1 MGCEQAHP
9 SVLSSKLIPVVPA
22 LALLAGGIIASC
34 SSAANPSEESPDET
48 VIDPNETSA
57 GAGGSGDPASGGASG
72 VGGASVGTA
81 GTSQGQSGSGK
92 AGSGGAGPAT
102 GGASGS
108 AGRGGAMGAAGS
120 VGAAGSAAPSMPV
133 NCTNDT
139 IVRSGH
145 ATWYSVTTTYPACAV
160 AYAALPKYYGA
171 MNEDDYR
178 NGAACG
184 TCARVV
190 AEGKTLD
197 VEIGDLCPYQGNE
210 RWCFPGSH
218 HIDLSPDAFA
228 FFADP
233 KRGALEIQW
242 KYVPCAVTGGIAYT
256 FKAESTQYWA
266 EVLVSNYPYE
276 ITKLEFMNKQGT
288 YQSVPRMPYNYFQA
302 STGMGGPGP
311 YKLRVTDIHGSTV
324 EDTVPLMPGGTYR
337 APDNFG
343 LCKM

>member
-1 MGCEQAHP
+1 MRAAK
-9 SVLSSKLIPVVPA
+9 VIPVVPT
-22 LALLAGGIIASC
+22 LALLAGGIVASC
-34 SSAANPSEESPDET
+34 SGAANPNDESPDEPI
-48 VIDPNETSA
+48 IDPNETSA

-72 VGGASVGTA
+72 LGGALGRRRWNVARTRRIE
-81 GTSQGQSGSGK
+81 QGRRGWSGPGHGRRIRERRTRRRDGRCGIGWRCRF
-92 AGSGGAGPAT
+92 GSSRHDVDLHERHDGAKRARDLVLG
-102 GGASGS
+102 
-108 AGRGGAMGAAGS
+108 
-120 VGAAGSAAPSMPV
+120 
-133 NCTNDT
+133 DDDL
-139 IVRSGH
+139 
-145 ATWYSVTTTYPACAV
+145 PACDI

-171 MNEDDYR
+171 MNQDDYR
-178 NGAACG
+178 DGAACG

-197 VEIGDLCPYQGNE
+197 VAIGDLCPYQGNE

-233 KRGALEIQW
+233 NRGALEIQW

-266 EVLVSNYPYE
+266 EVLISNYPYE

-302 STGMGGPGP
+302 SSGMGGPGP